1 MLDFLINWTGPILVV
16 VSLAVPNV
24 MWFRWLNLTG
34 STLAAIVAA
43 VDSLWPFVFMNGAIA
58 LINVF
63 WLWRL
68 IRARRE
74 DPVKTLVSAGRD
86 TTTAGMWGA
95 STEAEA
101 KQALAKNPSAYLAL
115 VVHDKAVTALAVL
128 APSSTGKGEDV
139 LWTMPASSPT
149 AEEVKTLASSS

>member
-34 STLAAIVAA
+34 STMAALVAA

-63 WLWRL
+63 WLWKL

-74 DPVKTLVSAGRD
+74 EPVKTLVSAGRD
-86 TTTAGMWGA
+86 TVAAGMWGA
-95 STEAEA
+95 QVEKEASEA
-101 KQALAKNPSAYLAL
+101 LGKNPRAHLAL
-115 VVHDKAVTALAVL
+115 LVHDKAVTALAVL
-128 APSSTGKGEDV
+128 APSPSGKGEDV
-139 LWTMPASSPT
+139 LWSMPASSPT
-149 AEEVKTLASSS
+149 SEELRRMAQAA